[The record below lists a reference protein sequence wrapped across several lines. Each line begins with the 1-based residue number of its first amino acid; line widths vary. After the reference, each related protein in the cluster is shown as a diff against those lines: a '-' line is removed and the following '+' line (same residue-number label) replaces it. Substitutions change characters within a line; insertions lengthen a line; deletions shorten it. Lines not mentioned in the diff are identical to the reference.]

1 VYLAVV
7 FWWALAKSRGGTI
20 PMTVKI
26 SARPNGPYLIEGECE
41 VYDPSGKKLDT
52 TGKPKIALCRCGH
65 SSTKPFCD
73 GTHNKVGFQAT

>member
-1 VYLAVV
+1 L
-7 FWWALAKSRGGTI
+7 WALAKYRGGTI